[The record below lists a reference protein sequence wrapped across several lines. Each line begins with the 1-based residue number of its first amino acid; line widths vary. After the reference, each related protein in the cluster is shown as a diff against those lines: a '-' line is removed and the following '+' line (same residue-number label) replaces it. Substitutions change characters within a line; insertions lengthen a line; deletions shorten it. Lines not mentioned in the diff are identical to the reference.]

1 MSQFEYIA
9 VPAPRK
15 SKAPRK
21 VKGPEAKFAATVT
34 DVMNE
39 MAADGWEY
47 QRAETLPCEER
58 QGFTGKTVK
67 YHSVLIFRRAT
78 VAGDAPVAAA
88 APAVVEPV
96 FEAPSAPD
104 PDLRDEPAL
113 TRATSDGPADEE
125 FLQDG
130 AAETE
135 TDTDTD
141 TDTEKSAAS

>member
-1 MSQFEYIA
+1 MTQFEYIA

-39 MAADGWEY
+39 MASDGWEY

-67 YHSVLIFRRAT
+67 YHSVLIFRRLRETET
-78 VAGDAPVAAA
+78 VEAPAPVV
-88 APAVVEPV
+88 APIVEEPV
-96 FEAPSAPD
+96 FEAPTEPD
-104 PDLRDEPAL
+104 PDLREEPAL
-113 TRATSDGPADEE
+113 TRPHSDGPAQEGFMSDA
-125 FLQDG
+125 D
-130 AAETE
+130 TKS
-135 TDTDTD
+135 DTDA
-141 TDTEKSAAS
+141 ESR